1 MERSSNQSEI
11 ASGQFAALSVS
22 LFLSVSL
29 SLLTSVS
36 LLCMKALQDGTLKAE
51 ESGWCEMRT
60 TTATNTPR
68 AGGIISSCGHAF
80 TSLYQATRLFWRKHL
95 FLWSCRALACLCGFG
110 SLLIFYSELGM
121 TFGVESPIGATIIAL
136 SSSGAGIFPIQ
147 LVSFLFL
154 AYMSLCTFWSLFK
167 MNLGWS
173 YTLHG
178 PHQSPASSLLFN
190 ANYMSRLQF
199 PLGYNFLLFLNS
211 NK

>member
-1 MERSSNQSEI
+1 
-11 ASGQFAALSVS
+11 
-22 LFLSVSL
+22 
-29 SLLTSVS
+29 
-36 LLCMKALQDGTLKAE
+36 
-51 ESGWCEMRT
+51 MRT
-60 TTATNTPR
+60 TISTNTPVR
-68 AGGIISSCGHAF
+68 ERGFVSSCGQGILSF
-80 TSLYQATRLFWRKHL
+80 YQTIRLFWRKHL
-95 FLWSCRALACLCGFG
+95 FLWSCRILAILCAFG

-121 TFGVESPIGATIIAL
+121 TFGVESPIGAIIVAL

-147 LVSFLFL
+147 LVSFLCL

-178 PHQSPASSLLFN
+178 PHQSPDSSLLFN

-211 NK
+211 HK